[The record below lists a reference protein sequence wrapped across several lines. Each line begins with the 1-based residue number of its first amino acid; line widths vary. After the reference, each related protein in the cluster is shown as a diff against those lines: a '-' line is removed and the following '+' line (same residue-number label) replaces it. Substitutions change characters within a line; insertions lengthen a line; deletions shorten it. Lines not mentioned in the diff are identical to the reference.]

1 MISADTNVFAYLYDE
16 DSPHKQAIAR
26 TVVAALAAKEGI
38 VGLQVVGEL
47 TNVLRRKMKKTPA
60 DAAQAGRRIIG
71 GFPVFPPTRQAAIWA
86 LEQAAAATLQ
96 YWDALLLSSARQVGV
111 DTMLTEDLSD
121 GAEINGVLIIN
132 PFSEQGLSARA
143 RQVLELS

>member
-16 DSPHKQAIAR
+16 DSPGKQAVARIA
-26 TVVAALAAKEGI
+26 VAALANRQGI

-47 TNVLRRKMKKTPA
+47 NNVLRRKMRKTPA
-60 DAAQAGRRIIG
+60 EAAQAGRRLIG

-96 YWDALLLSSARQVGV
+96 YWDALLLASARHAGV
-111 DTMLTEDLSD
+111 DTILTEDLSD
-121 GAEINGVLIIN
+121 GAEINGILIIN
-132 PFSEQGLSARA
+132 PFSEQGLSSRA
-143 RQVLELS
+143 RQVLEI